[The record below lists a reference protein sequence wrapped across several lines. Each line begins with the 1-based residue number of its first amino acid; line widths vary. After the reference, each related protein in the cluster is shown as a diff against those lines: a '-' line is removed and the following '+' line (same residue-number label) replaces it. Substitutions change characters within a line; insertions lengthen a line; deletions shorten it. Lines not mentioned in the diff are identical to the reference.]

1 MNLTSLTFDL
11 PLNTTPHPWTKMRKI
26 LVSWRGWNLYSYPTM
41 LYVGMVCGIFV
52 AAWVAGLS
60 GLNPNR
66 FVLASMILTI
76 PALIGARLF
85 FVANHW
91 HLYRNNCA
99 RIWRRSEGGMAMY
112 GGLLAAVPLSIPLL
126 RIMDLSFAKF
136 WDAASFNMLTG
147 MIFTRFGCLLNGC
160 CSGRPSASWLALNLP
175 DYRGIWRRRL
185 PTQLL
190 EAAWATV
197 LLSAAFL
204 LRGHEPFDGAIFC
217 SVLLTYGIG
226 RYFLQQLRDDAI
238 VRDTGIIQLT
248 SVLLALAGLIGMG
261 VAWTW

>member
-1 MNLTSLTFDL
+1 
-11 PLNTTPHPWTKMRKI
+11 MRKI

-52 AAWVAGLS
+52 AAFIAGLS
-60 GLNPNR
+60 GLDPDR
-66 FVLASMILTI
+66 FVLASVILSI

-85 FVANHW
+85 FVASHW
-91 HLYRNNCA
+91 DLYRNDRA

-126 RIMDLSFAKF
+126 HVMGLPFAKF
-136 WDAASFNMLTG
+136 WDAATFNMLTG

-160 CSGRPSASWLALNLP
+160 CAGRASTSWLALNLP
-175 DYRGIWRRRL
+175 DYRGIRRRRW

-190 EAAWATV
+190 EAALATV
-197 LLSAAFL
+197 LLTAAFL
-204 LRGHEPFDGAIFC
+204 LRGHAPFDGAILC
-217 SVLLTYGIG
+217 SVLLAYGIG

-248 SVLLALAGLIGMG
+248 SVALALVGLIGMG

>member
-1 MNLTSLTFDL
+1 
-11 PLNTTPHPWTKMRKI
+11 MRKI

-52 AAWVAGLS
+52 AAFIAGLS
-60 GLNPNR
+60 GLDPDR
-66 FVLASMILTI
+66 FVLASVILSI

-85 FVANHW
+85 FVASHW
-91 HLYRNNCA
+91 DLYRNDRA

-126 RIMDLSFAKF
+126 HVMGLSFAKF
-136 WDAASFNMLTG
+136 WDAATFNMLTG

-160 CSGRPSASWLALNLP
+160 CAGRASTSWLALNLP
-175 DYRGIWRRRL
+175 DYRGIRRRRW

-190 EAAWATV
+190 EAALATV
-197 LLSAAFL
+197 LLTVALL
-204 LRGHEPFDGAIFC
+204 LRGHAPFDGAILC
-217 SVLLTYGIG
+217 SVLLAYGIG

-248 SVLLALAGLIGMG
+248 SVALALVGLIGMG

>member
-1 MNLTSLTFDL
+1 
-11 PLNTTPHPWTKMRKI
+11 MRKV
-26 LVSWRGWNLYSYPTM
+26 LVSWHGWHLYSYPTM

-60 GLNPNR
+60 GLDPNR
-66 FVLASMILTI
+66 FVLASMILSI

-85 FVANHW
+85 FVASHW
-91 HLYRNNCA
+91 DLYRNDHA
-99 RIWRRSEGGMAMY
+99 RIWRRSEGGMALY

-126 RIMDLSFAKF
+126 RVMDLSFAKF
-136 WDAASFNMLTG
+136 WDAATFNMLVG

-160 CSGRPSASWLALNLP
+160 CSGRPSTSWVALNLT
-175 DYRGIWRRRL
+175 DYRGIRRRRL

-190 EAAWATV
+190 EAAWASA
-197 LLSAAFL
+197 LLTAAFA
-204 LRGHEPFDGAIFC
+204 LRGHAPFDGAILC
-217 SVLLTYGIG
+217 SVVLAYAIG

-238 VRDTGIIQLT
+238 ATDTNVIQLT
-248 SVLLALAGLIGMG
+248 SVLLALAGLIGMA

>member
-1 MNLTSLTFDL
+1 
-11 PLNTTPHPWTKMRKI
+11 MRRI

-52 AAWVAGLS
+52 AAWAAGLS
-60 GLNPNR
+60 GLDPDR
-66 FVLASMILTI
+66 FVLAAMILSPPT
-76 PALIGARLF
+76 LIGARLF
-85 FVANHW
+85 FVASHW
-91 HLYRNNCA
+91 DFYRNNRA

-126 RIMDLSFAKF
+126 RVMDLSFAKF
-136 WDAASFNMLTG
+136 WDATTFAMLVG

-160 CSGRPSASWLALNLP
+160 CSGRPSASWLALNLR
-175 DYRGIWRRRL
+175 DYRGIRRRRW

-190 EAAWATV
+190 EAAWAAV
-197 LLSAAFL
+197 LLTAAFAW
-204 LRGHEPFDGAIFC
+204 RGRQPFDGAIF
-217 SVLLTYGIG
+217 STVLLGYGIG
-226 RYFLQQLRDDAI
+226 RYFLQKLRDDAV

-248 SVLLALAGLIGMG
+248 SVLLALAGLVGTG

>member
-1 MNLTSLTFDL
+1 
-11 PLNTTPHPWTKMRKI
+11 MRKI
-26 LVSWRGWNLYSYPTM
+26 LISWRGWNLYSYPTM

-60 GLNPNR
+60 GLDPDR
-66 FVLASMILTI
+66 FALASVILTV
-76 PALIGARLF
+76 PSLIGARLF
-85 FVANHW
+85 FVASHW
-91 HLYRNNCA
+91 DIYRNDRA

-112 GGLLAAVPLSIPLL
+112 GGLLLIVPLSIPLL
-126 RIMDLSFAKF
+126 YLMDLAFAKF
-136 WDAASFNMLTG
+136 WDAATFAMLVG

-160 CSGRPSASWLALNLP
+160 CSGRRSASWLALNLA
-175 DYRGIWRRRL
+175 DHRGIRQRRM

-190 EAAWATV
+190 EAAFATV
-197 LLSAAFL
+197 LLTAAFV

-217 SVLLTYGIG
+217 SALLAYAIA
-226 RYFLQQLRDDAI
+226 RYFLQNLRDDK
-238 VRDTGIIQLT
+238 VVSDSRIIQLT

>member
-1 MNLTSLTFDL
+1 
-11 PLNTTPHPWTKMRKI
+11 MRKVLI
-26 LVSWRGWNLYSYPTM
+26 SWRGWNLHSYPTM

-52 AAWVAGLS
+52 AAWVAGRS
-60 GLNPNR
+60 GLDQDR
-66 FVLASMILTI
+66 FVLAAIFLT
-76 PALIGARLF
+76 PLTLIGARLF
-85 FVANHW
+85 FVASHW
-91 HLYRNNCA
+91 DVYRNDRA

-126 RIMDLSFAKF
+126 RVMDLPFAKF
-136 WDAASFNMLTG
+136 WDASTFAILVG
-147 MIFTRFGCLLNGC
+147 MIFTRFGCFLNGC
-160 CSGRPSASWLALNLP
+160 CSGRPSTSWLALNLP
-175 DYRGIWRRRL
+175 DYRGIRRRRL

-217 SVLLTYGIG
+217 SVLLSYGIG

-238 VRDTGIIQLT
+238 VRDTGIIQVT
-248 SVLLALAGLIGMG
+248 SVMLALAGLIGMG

>member
-1 MNLTSLTFDL
+1 
-11 PLNTTPHPWTKMRKI
+11 MRKI

-52 AAWVAGLS
+52 AAFIAGLS
-60 GLNPNR
+60 GLDPDR
-66 FVLASMILTI
+66 FVLASVILSI

-85 FVANHW
+85 FVASHW
-91 HLYRNNCA
+91 DLYRNDRA

-126 RIMDLSFAKF
+126 HVMGLSFAKF
-136 WDAASFNMLTG
+136 WDAATFNMLTG

-160 CSGRPSASWLALNLP
+160 CAGRASTSRFALNLP
-175 DYRGIWRRRL
+175 DYRGIRRRRW

-190 EAAWATV
+190 EAALATV
-197 LLSAAFL
+197 LLTVALL
-204 LRGHEPFDGAIFC
+204 LRGHAPFDGAILC
-217 SVLLTYGIG
+217 SVLLAYGIG

-248 SVLLALAGLIGMG
+248 SVALALVGLIGMG